1 MRDGRDL
8 YGITPPCRIHR
19 SGTDGVD
26 LAIYAGFDSKRK
38 KERIIKINFCIN
50 CGQRLNWIN
59 ASRPPFLC
67 HLCQKKEVA
76 KKLMFVI
83 E

>member
-1 MRDGRDL
+1 MRDERDF
-8 YGITPPCRIHR
+8 YGMTPPCRIHR
-19 SGTDGVD
+19 GRTEGVD
-26 LAIYAGFDSKRK
+26 PAIYAGPIFL
-38 KERIIKINFCIN
+38 KEKEIVKYCKI

-76 KKLMFVI
+76 KKLML
-83 E
+83 